1 MASDLTPDA
10 PDIGDWLA
18 RMAPP
23 DTPAE
28 AEELCPELNEFTIN
42 LDPMRSAAVLAGLMT
57 DSRFQANHIRIDFAM
72 RLVLA
77 RGCGKRKVGHDAL
90 DRLLNHALV
99 EARVASLEDPIEDF
113 FTDVLPTM
121 HGDMLLFTG
130 LWEKAASHTEC
141 LLRAFTVLPA
151 WGGQGSAIERAYAL
165 LRLSDALVHRSGL
178 DRRVIGPERAN
189 QPSSC
194 HPTSASKY
202 LRREYGS
209 DMGTSG
215 TFEFMTSIWS
225 PSCSH
230 PNRRDLWVRPFRA
243 IPPLRLDRY
252 CR

>member
-57 DSRFQANHIRIDFAM
+57 DLRFQANHIRIDFAM

-121 HGDMLLFTG
+121 HGRYAAIHLFVG
-130 LWEKAASHTEC
+130 KSGVSYRVLAPRIHGAAC
-141 LLRAFTVLPA
+141 MGRARF
-151 WGGQGSAIERAYAL
+151 GNRACVCTAQ
-165 LRLSDALVHRSGL
+165 A
-178 DRRVIGPERAN
+178 
-189 QPSSC
+189 Q
-194 HPTSASKY
+194 
-202 LRREYGS
+202 
-209 DMGTSG
+209 
-215 TFEFMTSIWS
+215 
-225 PSCSH
+225 
-230 PNRRDLWVRPFRA
+230 
-243 IPPLRLDRY
+243 
-252 CR
+252 